1 MSSPSLRFKAI
12 LFDFDGTLID
22 SFSAHYQAFEVTLA
36 HFNIVVTPELYKQTY
51 SPNWFAVYEAYGIPQ
66 EKYEEADNVWLAEA
80 PKHEPQLFPQ
90 ARPLLESL
98 KNKFTLGLVTSGS
111 RPRVLR
117 DLTSTGILDFFQ
129 VMITGDDIS
138 KPKPD
143 PEGLFLALDQL
154 ALPPDRALFVGDARE
169 DYLMARAAG
178 VPFIGITA
186 GFATVSKV
194 KDCSQLA
201 DLSELTSLIGQSSG
215 SIALI

>member
-66 EKYEEADNVWLAEA
+66 EKYEEADNVWLEEA
-80 PKHEPQLFPQ
+80 RKHKPQLFPQ

-117 DLTSTGILDFFQ
+117 DLTSTGILNFFQ

-143 PEGLFLALDQL
+143 PEGLLLALDRL
-154 ALPPDRALFVGDARE
+154 ALPSEQALFVGDARE

-201 DLSELTSLIGQSSG
+201 DLSELTSLIEQSSG
-215 SIALI
+215 AIGTI